1 MCRVGPCADPSS
13 HGEEG
18 EALDGARG
26 QPRGTGKLPH
36 RVMPDVGSRVTDSTT
51 SRRGVLVG
59 IAGMAATT
67 AGCADDSVPGTR
79 SADAASSGLPS
90 NAERTAKGEETTTA
104 VAPANAAEVALPA
117 PNNNSTSQAPVTRMI
132 RLAASGVTQ
141 PFFADDNDRILFY
154 DQPAPGQGGM
164 FVIGPQ
170 EVEPRRERAEWGYM
184 LGGSRLLVTPRVQR
198 RDTAVTHLPTGREW
212 SLPTTTTPVFSSDA
226 TAVAYTASGVGSPG
240 GPSTGAGSSGWSN
253 SAFGLT
259 QVMIARADGEDGR
272 KIRLPINGSVQAWIP
287 APDDGGNVRLLLSG
301 RRTEPDDPSYWAYD
315 TRDESIIELARGKRL
330 TGLVASPDGTWIA
343 HVSMW
348 NRKGDQ
354 DGLWVTRTDGSR
366 RRRIAMIGGYR
377 WTSDNRLLVIP
388 HRVSRSASHE
398 VWEVSPETGNVRRLT
413 DPSTTPFQIANFD
426 WDISHDGSKLVYV
439 SATDKSLW
447 RIELGGTGTVEAVPA
462 PPPAPSEA
470 TGDKPYRL
478 PFAGPPGPSTWYV
491 AQWYGVT
498 TAGYRG
504 RNSTYV
510 QGQGIHFG
518 IDFAT
523 ECGSE
528 VVAIAPGKVIA
539 VDGDFG
545 SPPHNCVLLLD
556 DGNIAMYGHLVE
568 RTRHVRV
575 GDRVEPGQVVGNTG
589 DSIAPYTCNRNP
601 HLHLEIRKQGRAIAT
616 NPVPYFDANWD
627 DMTLGVWPGARFERN
642 LDDPASNQFLDDQ
655 PDIRFGGPIITNF
668 ARPWPP

>member
-1 MCRVGPCADPSS
+1 
-13 HGEEG
+13 
-18 EALDGARG
+18 
-26 QPRGTGKLPH
+26 
-36 RVMPDVGSRVTDSTT
+36 
-51 SRRGVLVG
+51 
-59 IAGMAATT
+59 
-67 AGCADDSVPGTR
+67 
-79 SADAASSGLPS
+79 
-90 NAERTAKGEETTTA
+90 
-104 VAPANAAEVALPA
+104 
-117 PNNNSTSQAPVTRMI
+117 
-132 RLAASGVTQ
+132 
-141 PFFADDNDRILFY
+141 FADDNDRILFY

-616 NPVPYFDANWD
+616 NPVPYFEANWD

>member
-1 MCRVGPCADPSS
+1 MTR
-13 HGEEG
+13 
-18 EALDGARG
+18 L
-26 QPRGTGKLPH
+26 
-36 RVMPDVGSRVTDSTT
+36 
-51 SRRGVLVG
+51 
-59 IAGMAATT
+59 ATT
-67 AGCADDSVPGTR
+67 
-79 SADAASSGLPS
+79 
-90 NAERTAKGEETTTA
+90 
-104 VAPANAAEVALPA
+104 
-117 PNNNSTSQAPVTRMI
+117 
-132 RLAASGVTQ
+132 GVTQ

-170 EVEPRRERAEWGYM
+170 EFEPRRERAEWGYM
-184 LGGSRLLVTPRVQR
+184 LGGSRLLVAPRVQR

-212 SLPTTTTPVFSSDA
+212 SLPTTTTPVFSNDA

-301 RRTEPDDPSYWAYD
+301 RRAAPDDPSYWAYD
-315 TRDESIIELARGKRL
+315 TRDESLIELARSKRL
-330 TGLVASPDGTWIA
+330 TGLLASPDGTWIA
-343 HVSMW
+343 HVAMW

-366 RRRIAMIGGYR
+366 RRRVSMIGGYR

-388 HRVSRSASHE
+388 HRATRSASHE
-398 VWEVSPETGNVRRLT
+398 VWEVSPETGDVRRLT

-426 WDISHDGSKLVYV
+426 WDISHDGSKLVFV
-439 SATDKSLW
+439 SAADKSLW
-447 RIELGGTGTVEAVPA
+447 RIELGGTGTVETIPG

-470 TGDKPYRL
+470 SGDKPYRL
-478 PFAGPPGPSTWYV
+478 PFAVPPGPSTWYV
-491 AQWYGVT
+491 TQWYGVT
-498 TAGYRG
+498 TTGYRG
-504 RNSTYV
+504 RNSTYG

-545 SPPHNCVLLLD
+545 SPPHNCVVLLD

-568 RTRHVRV
+568 RTKHVRV

>member
-1 MCRVGPCADPSS
+1 ATGP
-13 HGEEG
+13 
-18 EALDGARG
+18 
-26 QPRGTGKLPH
+26 
-36 RVMPDVGSRVTDSTT
+36 
-51 SRRGVLVG
+51 
-59 IAGMAATT
+59 T
-67 AGCADDSVPGTR
+67 AGPDGTCRARGTR

-90 NAERTAKGEETTTA
+90 NAERTAKGEESTTA
-104 VAPANAAEVALPA
+104 VAPATAAEVDLPA

-132 RLAASGVTQ
+132 RLAASGITQ

-616 NPVPYFDANWD
+616 NPVPYFEANWD